1 MIDLH
6 CHILP
11 GIDDGA
17 QDIDQSMALINAA
30 IANGI
35 THMVCT
41 PHIQLGRFD
50 NTLEIIIDTFQKVLN
65 EVEKNSL
72 PISLSY
78 GAEVRICPEIL
89 IMYEQQKLPFI
100 GHWQGC
106 NVLLL
111 ELPHSHV
118 PPGTEQLLKWL
129 TKHDIIPLIAHP
141 ERNRGILADYNNI
154 QPLLRQH
161 CLFQI
166 TAASICGNFGENIQL
181 LAEKLLK
188 EELITVIATDA
199 HSMKSRPPIL
209 AEGFHAARAIIG
221 EEKAGH
227 LVNANPRKIIMNT

>member
-17 QDIDQSMALINAA
+17 PDIHESMALIKAA

-50 NTLEIIIDTFQKVLN
+50 NTLESITAVFEQVVT
-65 EVEKNSL
+65 EVEKHSL

-78 GAEVRICPEIL
+78 GSEVRICPEI
-89 IMYEQQKLPFI
+89 MVMHEQQQLPFI
-100 GHWQGC
+100 GQWQGS

-111 ELPHSHV
+111 ELPHSHI
-118 PPGTEQLLKWL
+118 PPGTEQLIKWL
-129 TKHDIIPLIAHP
+129 FNHGITPMIAHP
-141 ERNRGILADYNNI
+141 ERNRGILANYSNI
-154 QPLLRQH
+154 KPLLRQH
-161 CLFQI
+161 CLLQV
-166 TAASICGNFGENIQL
+166 TAASVCGDFGSAIQL

-188 EELITVIATDA
+188 AELVTVIATDA
-199 HSMKSRPPIL
+199 HRMKRRPPIL
-209 AEGFHAARAIIG
+209 AQGYKAAATIIG
-221 EEKAGH
+221 EEKAVR
-227 LVNANPRKIIMNT
+227 LVKSNPEQIVAAK

>member
-17 QDIDQSMALINAA
+17 PDINETMALIHAA
-30 IANGI
+30 ISNGI

-50 NTLEIIIDTFQKVLN
+50 NTLESIANTFHKVLC

-89 IMYEQQKLPFI
+89 IMHEQQKLPFI
-100 GHWQGC
+100 GQWQGY

-118 PPGTEQLLKWL
+118 PPGTEQLLTWL
-129 TKHDIIPLIAHP
+129 TNHNVIPMIAHP
-141 ERNRGILADYNNI
+141 ERNRGILANYKNI

-166 TAASICGNFGENIQL
+166 TAASICGNFGANIQL
-181 LAEKLLK
+181 LAKKLLK

-199 HSMKSRPPIL
+199 HSMESRPPIL
-209 AEGFHAARAIIG
+209 AEGLHAAIAVIG
-221 EEKAGH
+221 EEKANH
-227 LVNANPRKIIMNT
+227 LVNTNPRQIITPK